1 MKTILARSI
10 LPQDDFQLLWVS
22 KPFNLSV
29 SPSYSAL
36 HIKMHTA
43 FFESCLVVLPRDM
56 SSAVGDKIRTSL
68 KPDKSHPHAGGA
80 SEFNARCSLAQ
91 RGEGEH
97 GALPGR

>member
-1 MKTILARSI
+1 
-10 LPQDDFQLLWVS
+10 
-22 KPFNLSV
+22 
-29 SPSYSAL
+29 
-36 HIKMHTA
+36 MHTA

-56 SSAVGDKIRTSL
+56 SSAVGDK
-68 KPDKSHPHAGGA
+68 SHLHAGGA